1 MNIRVVV
8 PVVYGVVIAIL
19 AILGVSWMP
28 VAAAIGGV
36 LVGLFFVLLGQR
48 RQGAA
53 RR

>member
-8 PVVYGVVIAIL
+8 PVVFGAVIAIL
-19 AILGVSWMP
+19 AILAVSWMP
-28 VAAAIGGV
+28 LAAAVGGV

-48 RQGAA
+48 RQRAA